1 MKQPVKRLV
10 EIPNPCTEDW
20 EQMKIGV
27 RSRFCDSCQKNVKDF
42 TQMDRREILEYL
54 LLNRNQ
60 QVCGRINP
68 SQMDFSHSDILVT
81 IRSLSHHHKNTDLS
95 FYILTIGAL
104 MLSGC
109 SDSPQAAKNDAI
121 TLEFSPQDSVNV
133 DTTSQ
138 QCTTSSI
145 GKPTLKT
152 VEASDV
158 MPTMGAPVISPPLP
172 VEQLLG
178 DIIYVE
184 PSKPA
189 EDKVYQFP
197 EVMPKFKGG
206 VDSLMQY
213 IQQNLVYP
221 ERERKKRIEGTV
233 YAKFIIDKEGKITQP
248 QIIRSVPKSKNFDR
262 EVIRVIRSMPDWTPG
277 KQNGYPVD
285 TEFNLPIQ
293 FKL

>member
-1 MKQPVKRLV
+1 MKRLV
-10 EIPNPCTEDW
+10 DIPNPCTEDW

-27 RSRFCDSCQKNVKDF
+27 RSRFCDNCQKNVKDF

-54 LLNRNQ
+54 LVNRNQ
-60 QVCGRINP
+60 KVCGRINP
-68 SQMDFSHSDILVT
+68 SQLDFSYSDILVT

-104 MLSGC
+104 MLAGC
-109 SDSPQAAKNDAI
+109 SDSPQVAKNVDTI
-121 TLEFSPQDSVNV
+121 LEIAPQDSVTV

-145 GKPTLKT
+145 GKLTQKT
-152 VEASDV
+152 GEASDV
-158 MPTMGAPVISPPLP
+158 IPTMGAPVISPPP
-172 VEQLLG
+172 SGERLLG
-178 DIIYVE
+178 DMIYIE
-184 PSKPA
+184 PSQPA

-221 ERERKKRIEGTV
+221 ERERKKKIEGTV
-233 YAKFIIDKEGKITQP
+233 YAKFIINKEGKITQP
-248 QIIRSVPKSKNFDR
+248 QIIRSVPKSKNFDH

-277 KQNGYPVD
+277 AQNGYPVD